1 MRGWTYNFRASW
13 VKRKSNSLA
22 TYNVYMMSGGTGRM
36 KTDPERK
43 KGETRRAVSTRY
55 GTRGR
60 QDVNVN
66 ADEQPRYVISI
77 AAQILGVHPQT
88 LRLYEREGLVE
99 PQRGGGKIR
108 LYSER
113 DIDRVRCIMRLTSD
127 LGVNLAGAEAIL
139 NMRERMM
146 RMFDEMEQMRRILHA
161 EMENLRHEL
170 DV

>member
-1 MRGWTYNFRASW
+1 
-13 VKRKSNSLA
+13 
-22 TYNVYMMSGGTGRM
+22 M
-36 KTDPERK
+36 KADPEHTDNK
-43 KGETRRAVSTRY
+43 DTEARRVAPTGY

-60 QDVNVN
+60 RDANVN

-99 PQRGGGKIR
+99 PQRSGGKIR

-113 DIDRVRCIMRLTSD
+113 DIDRVRSIMRLTND

-139 NMRERMM
+139 NMREHMLQLHR
-146 RMFDEMEQMRRILHA
+146 EMDQLRRQMEAELEELRR
-161 EMENLRHEL
+161 EL
-170 DV
+170 DI

>member
-1 MRGWTYNFRASW
+1 MTA
-13 VKRKSNSLA
+13 
-22 TYNVYMMSGGTGRM
+22 
-36 KTDPERK
+36 DPEHK
-43 KGETRRAVSTRY
+43 DQETRRVAPTGY

-60 QDVNVN
+60 RDANVN

-99 PQRGGGKIR
+99 PQRSGGKIR

-113 DIDRVRCIMRLTSD
+113 DIDRVRSIMRLTND

-139 NMRERMM
+139 YMRERILQMHRDM
-146 RMFDEMEQMRRILHA
+146 DQLRRQMEAELEELRR
-161 EMENLRHEL
+161 EL
-170 DV
+170 DI